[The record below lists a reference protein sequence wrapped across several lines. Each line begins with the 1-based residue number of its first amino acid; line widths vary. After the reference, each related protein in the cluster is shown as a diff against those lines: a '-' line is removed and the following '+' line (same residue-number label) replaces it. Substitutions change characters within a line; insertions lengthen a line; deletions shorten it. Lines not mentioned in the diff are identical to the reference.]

1 MHWKK
6 SHGIIALYR
15 LALMASETRRR
26 LFRDLSCTFFLT
38 TLTPQGLLVGIINY
52 GSLFLHINVNSNTQR
67 FFPLLLLPVATT
79 LSWPIG
85 VKYPPDPCLAERV
98 VIFFCGVNMLLQRCC
113 RSIQMDSQI
122 RIPFSLCWR
131 SKHVLKSWERSS
143 NL

>member
-1 MHWKK
+1 MELHQIEKCIGQK

-52 GSLFLHINVNSNTQR
+52 GSLFLHIKVNSNTQR
-67 FFPLLLLPVATT
+67 FFSVPILLLLPVATT

-85 VKYPPDPCLAERV
+85 VKYSHDPNV
-98 VIFFCGVNMLLQRCC
+98 
-113 RSIQMDSQI
+113 
-122 RIPFSLCWR
+122 
-131 SKHVLKSWERSS
+131 
-143 NL
+143 

>member
-67 FFPLLLLPVATT
+67 FFPLRCSCCCQWLPLFHGQLGSSTHTT
-79 LSWPIG
+79 PT
-85 VKYPPDPCLAERV
+85 YERV

-122 RIPFSLCWR
+122 RIPFSLC
-131 SKHVLKSWERSS
+131 
-143 NL
+143 